1 MSVRSSDGSLADRHE
16 QRPAD
21 RTERIERILEI
32 LHRAP
37 ATIAYL
43 ARCLHMG
50 DGQVMLAKD
59 LRMLAKRGDI
69 ILWKVCH
76 VHQDQVVGMTR
87 IRTVEI
93 LVARI
98 KR

>member
-1 MSVRSSDGSLADRHE
+1 
-16 QRPAD
+16 
-21 RTERIERILEI
+21 
-32 LHRAP
+32 
-37 ATIAYL
+37 
-43 ARCLHMG
+43 MG